1 MKNIIMFLF
10 AVIFST
16 SLLTSCG
23 TTEDRNFVIMGT
35 EATFE
40 PFQFRDT
47 NGDVVGFDI
56 EISQKIAEKLEK
68 ELMIEDV
75 DFAGLIPMLET
86 GRIDFIA
93 AGLTV
98 TEERKQNVDFSIPY
112 FEATQVV
119 LVNDDNLE
127 INTLQDLNGLRIG
140 TQFGTAGERIA
151 TYEVDNATVIS
162 FNSIFHA
169 VSDLNIGR
177 IDAIIIDDQPSK
189 RIIDI
194 NSNIRLIDINLP
206 KEEYAIA
213 VAKGNEELLNV
224 INLVIEELME
234 SGEYDILLDKY
245 F

>member
-1 MKNIIMFLF
+1 MKKIIGILSL
-10 AVIFST
+10 VILST

-23 TTEDRNFVIMGT
+23 SPDDRNVVIMGT

-40 PFQFRDT
+40 PFQFRDP
-47 NGDVVGFDI
+47 NGDIVGFDI
-56 EISQKIAEKLEK
+56 DISQKVADSLEK
-68 ELMIEDV
+68 ELIIEDV

-98 TEERKQNVDFSIPY
+98 TEERQQNVDFSIPY

-119 LVNDDNLE
+119 LVNDDNLD
-127 INTLQDLNGLRIG
+127 IKTLQDLNGLRIG

-151 TYEVDNATVIS
+151 TYEVDDATVIS

-177 IDAIIIDDQPSK
+177 IDAIIIDDQPAK
-189 RIIDI
+189 RITDI
-194 NSNIRLIDINLP
+194 NSNIEIIDIGLP

-213 VAKGNEELLNV
+213 VAKGNEELLNT
-224 INLVIEELME
+224 INSVIEEMME
-234 SGEYDILLDKY
+234 SGEYDILLEKY